1 MAITIQG
8 NKPVELQPLTKDKL
22 SKDFDAMTSLKEV
35 MVYPILTELIPGH
48 PVTVQRDGMQ
58 ITEDD
63 IATGIA
69 DACDEN
75 ANVQTVD
82 DMKMLYAQSLI
93 SYPRNSQLSF
103 QRLFAVQA
111 GKKANLPEP
120 SPMVVYTPAQ
130 DIIPICRQFLGAQ
143 VDYNTLFA
151 TFAYYASPDTLG
163 VYFANTTAFD
173 DFKAYLANTLTTI
186 QTTLPTDT
194 LQCMNAMQNMTL
206 NELTESLV
214 LRNSDSDG
222 LTPYAFPRVL
232 QSLLMNYS
240 LQTPETQFG
249 ILPFHVGELI
259 LPKTMV
265 FINIEEHARASASK
279 IAQEWKI
286 ISNSLNQPLP
296 MVSLNKLNSLTAM
309 QRNIQKIQGQA
320 ATAAQARLINGTIRT
335 ANMPFKA
342 TRPNM
347 IDVYPILMR
356 ILRKMETVNK
366 SMNSYK
372 MVKSSFARANRRN
385 PDDYNKLGKIVS
397 TRYKPDLHLYI
408 DTSGSISES
417 DYREAV
423 RLAIAMAKKLNV
435 DLYFNSFSHILS
447 QCAQLHTK
455 DKNPQAIMREFQKI
469 PKVSGGTDFTLV
481 WDYIMRSKKRQRE
494 LSIMITDFE
503 FSAPNKHI
511 DHPKN
516 LYYLPCATMN
526 WSHIRREAEHFVK
539 SAQMN
544 IPDIRNHL
552 LF

>member
-48 PVTVQRDGMQ
+48 PVTVQKDGMQ

-163 VYFANTTAFD
+163 VYFANATAFD

-320 ATAAQARLINGTIRT
+320 ATAAQASLINGTIRT

>member
-163 VYFANTTAFD
+163 VYFANATAFD

-385 PDDYNKLGKIVS
+385 PDDYNKLGKIIS

-516 LYYLPCATMN
+516 LYYLPCATIN

>member
-48 PVTVQRDGMQ
+48 PVTVQKDGMQ

-163 VYFANTTAFD
+163 VYFANATAFD

-481 WDYIMRSKKRQRE
+481 WDYIMQSKKRQRE

>member
-48 PVTVQRDGMQ
+48 PVTVQKDGMQ

-163 VYFANTTAFD
+163 VYFANATAFD

>member
-163 VYFANTTAFD
+163 VYFANATAFD

-214 LRNSDSDG
+214 LRNSDNDG

>member
-48 PVTVQRDGMQ
+48 PVTVQKDGMQ

-163 VYFANTTAFD
+163 VYFANATAFD

-214 LRNSDSDG
+214 LRNSDNDG

>member
-1 MAITIQG
+1 
-8 NKPVELQPLTKDKL
+8 
-22 SKDFDAMTSLKEV
+22 
-35 MVYPILTELIPGH
+35 
-48 PVTVQRDGMQ
+48 
-58 ITEDD
+58 
-63 IATGIA
+63 
-69 DACDEN
+69 
-75 ANVQTVD
+75 
-82 DMKMLYAQSLI
+82 
-93 SYPRNSQLSF
+93 
-103 QRLFAVQA
+103 
-111 GKKANLPEP
+111 
-120 SPMVVYTPAQ
+120 
-130 DIIPICRQFLGAQ
+130 
-143 VDYNTLFA
+143 
-151 TFAYYASPDTLG
+151 
-163 VYFANTTAFD
+163 
-173 DFKAYLANTLTTI
+173 
-186 QTTLPTDT
+186 
-194 LQCMNAMQNMTL
+194 
-206 NELTESLV
+206 
-214 LRNSDSDG
+214 
-222 LTPYAFPRVL
+222 
-232 QSLLMNYS
+232 
-240 LQTPETQFG
+240 
-249 ILPFHVGELI
+249 
-259 LPKTMV
+259 
-265 FINIEEHARASASK
+265 
-279 IAQEWKI
+279 
-286 ISNSLNQPLP
+286 
-296 MVSLNKLNSLTAM
+296 
-309 QRNIQKIQGQA
+309 
-320 ATAAQARLINGTIRT
+320 
-335 ANMPFKA
+335 
-342 TRPNM
+342 M

>member
-48 PVTVQRDGMQ
+48 PVTVQKDGMQ

-163 VYFANTTAFD
+163 VYFANATAFD

-286 ISNSLNQPLP
+286 ISNSLKQPLP

-481 WDYIMRSKKRQRE
+481 WDYIMQSKKRQRE